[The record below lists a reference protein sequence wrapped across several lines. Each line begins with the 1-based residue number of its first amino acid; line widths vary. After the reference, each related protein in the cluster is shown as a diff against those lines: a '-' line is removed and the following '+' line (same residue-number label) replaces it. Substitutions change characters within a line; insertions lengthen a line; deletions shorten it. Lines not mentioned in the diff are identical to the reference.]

1 MITPVAVVIVLKSSP
16 LNLTRTVSASPSFSY
31 VVSPLIA
38 ITTVAVV
45 DYERIIVESRLG
57 KDYIKNAKKNI
68 EKKQELLAKLEDQV
82 RNMRD
87 KFNEQKL
94 VLDEKARDKKAEELS
109 YKMKELQRKSEDFQA
124 EVKIA
129 EGKFQRDILS
139 VLMKEVKS
147 VADQLGLD
155 LVLSKSA
162 PGLMF
167 VSSELDITS
176 KVLDRMNR

>member
-1 MITPVAVVIVLKSSP
+1 MNKFFIVLLLIILMPLSSYADGHSGDKVEQD
-16 LNLTRTVSASPSFSY
+16 T
-31 VVSPLIA
+31 IK
-38 ITTVAVV
+38 VAVV
-45 DYERIIVESRLG
+45 DFQRVLTESRLG

-94 VLDEKARDKKAEELS
+94 VLDEKVRDQKAEELS

>member
-1 MITPVAVVIVLKSSP
+1 MPLSSYADGHSE
-16 LNLTRTVSASPSFSY
+16 TKVEQDT
-31 VVSPLIA
+31 IK
-38 ITTVAVV
+38 VAVV
-45 DYERIIVESRLG
+45 DFQRVLTESRLG

-94 VLDEKARDKKAEELS
+94 VLDEKVRDQKAEELS

>member
-1 MITPVAVVIVLKSSP
+1 MCIRDSSYADGHSE
-16 LNLTRTVSASPSFSY
+16 TKVEKDT
-31 VVSPLIA
+31 IK
-38 ITTVAVV
+38 VAVV
-45 DYERIIVESRLG
+45 DFQRVLTESRLG

-94 VLDEKARDKKAEELS
+94 VLDEKVRDQKAEELS

>member
-1 MITPVAVVIVLKSSP
+1 MEQDTIK
-16 LNLTRTVSASPSFSY
+16 
-31 VVSPLIA
+31 
-38 ITTVAVV
+38 VAVV
-45 DYERIIVESRLG
+45 DFQRVLTESRLG

-94 VLDEKARDKKAEELS
+94 VLDAKVRDQKAEELS

>member
-1 MITPVAVVIVLKSSP
+1 MEKDTIK
-16 LNLTRTVSASPSFSY
+16 
-31 VVSPLIA
+31 
-38 ITTVAVV
+38 VAVV
-45 DYERIIVESRLG
+45 DFQRVLTESRLG

-94 VLDEKARDKKAEELS
+94 VLDEKVRDQKAEELS

>member
-1 MITPVAVVIVLKSSP
+1 MQQDTIK
-16 LNLTRTVSASPSFSY
+16 
-31 VVSPLIA
+31 
-38 ITTVAVV
+38 VAVV
-45 DYERIIVESRLG
+45 DFQRVLTESRLG

-94 VLDEKARDKKAEELS
+94 VLDEKVRDQKAEELS

-176 KVLDRMNR
+176 KVLDRMNRYGLCN

>member
-1 MITPVAVVIVLKSSP
+1 
-16 LNLTRTVSASPSFSY
+16 
-31 VVSPLIA
+31 
-38 ITTVAVV
+38 
-45 DYERIIVESRLG
+45 
-57 KDYIKNAKKNI
+57 
-68 EKKQELLAKLEDQV
+68 
-82 RNMRD
+82 MRD

-94 VLDEKARDKKAEELS
+94 VLDEKVRDQKAEELS

-129 EGKFQRDILS
+129 EGKLQRDILS

>member
-1 MITPVAVVIVLKSSP
+1 MEQDTIK
-16 LNLTRTVSASPSFSY
+16 
-31 VVSPLIA
+31 
-38 ITTVAVV
+38 VAVV
-45 DYERIIVESRLG
+45 DFQRVLTESRLG

-94 VLDEKARDKKAEELS
+94 VLDEKVRDQKAEELS

>member
-1 MITPVAVVIVLKSSP
+1 MEQDTIK
-16 LNLTRTVSASPSFSY
+16 
-31 VVSPLIA
+31 
-38 ITTVAVV
+38 VAVV
-45 DYERIIVESRLG
+45 DFQRVLTESRLG
-57 KDYIKNAKKNI
+57 KDYIENAKKNI

-94 VLDEKARDKKAEELS
+94 VLDEKARDQKAEELS

>member
-1 MITPVAVVIVLKSSP
+1 MGSEMCIRDSSD
-16 LNLTRTVSASPSFSY
+16 TKVEQDT
-31 VVSPLIA
+31 IK
-38 ITTVAVV
+38 VAVV
-45 DYERIIVESRLG
+45 DFQRVLTESRLG

-94 VLDEKARDKKAEELS
+94 VLDEKVRDQKAEELS

>member
-1 MITPVAVVIVLKSSP
+1 MNKFFIVLLLIILMPLSSYADGHSE
-16 LNLTRTVSASPSFSY
+16 TKVEKDT
-31 VVSPLIA
+31 IK
-38 ITTVAVV
+38 VAVV
-45 DYERIIVESRLG
+45 DFQRVLTESRLG

-94 VLDEKARDKKAEELS
+94 VLDEKVRDQKAEELS

>member
-1 MITPVAVVIVLKSSP
+1 MPLSSYADGHSE
-16 LNLTRTVSASPSFSY
+16 TKVEKDT
-31 VVSPLIA
+31 IK
-38 ITTVAVV
+38 VAVV
-45 DYERIIVESRLG
+45 DFQRVLTESRLG

-94 VLDEKARDKKAEELS
+94 VLDEKVRDQKAEELS